1 MVAEMMSAIKEET
14 PGELDSFPWRH
25 IVLDRLDEL
34 GLSINSKGGNVHR
47 LAQYFLGLPQRK
59 TNPIIQGDF

>member
-1 MVAEMMSAIKEET
+1 MVAEMMRAIQEET
-14 PGELDSFPWRH
+14 SGDLDSFPWRN
-25 IVLDRLDEL
+25 IVLDRLEEL
-34 GLSINSKGGNVHR
+34 GLSINSKGSNVYR